1 VREIIPILSF
11 LRVLRSDPESP
22 AIVSGFVVSRPR
34 HLPGLFR
41 FWSPAMSEQAKR
53 DKQAAIDAVVG
64 GALDGLASALC
75 RLSKSDPSGFLG
87 LTGQLLDTE
96 QRELFPIICGVVRP
110 EVFQGEGMVYGATYV
125 NAGGFCD
132 RAHPVGSGLP
142 FPEVQ
147 KVVQEVRA
155 GYDEVVLK
163 KAIDLKV
170 KMQEIDLLLKGH
182 SFVDGGLAGLARAD
196 LVKGQA
202 LLVAALTAN

>member
-1 VREIIPILSF
+1 
-11 LRVLRSDPESP
+11 
-22 AIVSGFVVSRPR
+22 
-34 HLPGLFR
+34 
-41 FWSPAMSEQAKR
+41 MSEQAKR

-75 RLSKSDPSGFLG
+75 RLSKSDPSGFLS

-96 QRELFPIICGVVRP
+96 QHELFAMLCGGSWP
-110 EVFQGEGMVYGATYV
+110 EVFHAEGMVYGATYID
-125 NAGGFCD
+125 AGGMHFLCK

-142 FPEVQ
+142 FTEVQ
-147 KVVQEVRA
+147 KVAFEARA
-155 GYDEVVLK
+155 IYDEIVLK
-163 KAIDLKV
+163 KVVDLKA

-182 SFVDGGLAGLARAD
+182 SFVDGGLAGLAHAD

>member
-1 VREIIPILSF
+1 
-11 LRVLRSDPESP
+11 
-22 AIVSGFVVSRPR
+22 
-34 HLPGLFR
+34 
-41 FWSPAMSEQAKR
+41 MSEQAKR

-64 GALDGLASALC
+64 GALDGLALALY
-75 RLSKSDPSGFLG
+75 RLSKSDPQVFMSF
-87 LTGQLLDTE
+87 TGQLLDTE
-96 QRELFPIICGVVRP
+96 QRELFPMIWGGVRP
-110 EVFQGEGMVYGATYV
+110 EVFHSEGMVYVATYV
-125 NAGGFCD
+125 GAGGMHSLCS

-163 KAIDLKV
+163 KVIDLKV

-182 SFVDGGLAGLARAD
+182 SFVDGGLAGLARTD

-202 LLVAALTAN
+202 LLVAALTANQ